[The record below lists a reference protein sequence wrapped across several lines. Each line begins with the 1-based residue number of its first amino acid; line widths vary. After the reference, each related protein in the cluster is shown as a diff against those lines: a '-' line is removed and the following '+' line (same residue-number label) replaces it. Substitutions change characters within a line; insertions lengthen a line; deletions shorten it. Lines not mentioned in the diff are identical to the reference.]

1 MVAPAV
7 GKVILVPF
15 PFSDLSESKLR
26 PALMLADAGRGD
38 WVLCQITS
46 KPYGDQ
52 HAISI
57 TDDSFMSG
65 SLRVASF
72 ARPGKLFTG
81 SSGLV
86 LGEVGMLKP
95 AAIHRVLEAIIEML
109 RRDDPAQDR

>member
-1 MVAPAV
+1 VVTSAV

-26 PALMLADAGRGD
+26 PALILADAGRGD

-57 TDDSFMSG
+57 TDESFMSG

-72 ARPGKLFTG
+72 ARPGKLFAA

-95 AAIHRVLEAIIEML
+95 AATHRILEAIIEML
-109 RRDDPAQDR
+109 RRDDPAEGR